1 MAASTVAPTSAQTIM
16 DWQDADDDDDD
27 YRLPS
32 SLSQSVTSTP
42 VACSTTVDDS
52 SYSSSQLVNTQDNY
66 GELCFRLAA
75 QTCSQ

>member
-1 MAASTVAPTSAQTIM
+1 M

-52 SYSSSQLVNTQDNY
+52 SYSSSQLVDTQDNY